1 MIPIYQIHPMIVHF
15 PIVLF
20 VLVFLLSVSV
30 VARGGNLAERATL
43 PTTTLTLLW
52 LGVLLAMTAAV
63 FGGIAA
69 GHASSVGFSDE
80 PIGVHAGYARMTV
93 LTFIVL
99 AIALSVF
106 RWRNISMAGARGWI
120 FTLFVLAGVGLIVTT
135 AYFGGHLVYD
145 LGVNVNGVHP
155 Q

>member
-1 MIPIYQIHPMIVHF
+1 MIPTYQIHPMIVHF

-20 VLVFLLSVSV
+20 VLVFLLSVT
-30 VARGGNLAERATL
+30 VAIRGGNLADRTIL

-52 LGVLLAMTAAV
+52 AGVVLGIVAMI
-63 FGGIAA
+63 FGGVAA
-69 GHASSVGFSDE
+69 GHASTMGFPNE
-80 PIGVHAGYARMTV
+80 PIGVHAGYAQRTV
-93 LTFIVL
+93 LTFLVL

-106 RWRNISMAGARGWI
+106 RWRNIAVAGTRGWI
-120 FTLFVLAGVGLIVTT
+120 FTLLLLAGVGLVITT

-145 LGVNVNGVHP
+145 LGVNINGVHP